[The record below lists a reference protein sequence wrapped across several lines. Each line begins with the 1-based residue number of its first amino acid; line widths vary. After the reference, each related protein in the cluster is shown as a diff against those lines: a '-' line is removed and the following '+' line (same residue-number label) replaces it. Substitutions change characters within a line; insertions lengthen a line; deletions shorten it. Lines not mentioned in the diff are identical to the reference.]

1 MFRVF
6 KHYVPHAVLLL
17 ALFDFMLLVGAAE
30 LAWVIRARQI
40 GMFVDP
46 AITRLVPLLS
56 FALSLQFAM
65 IAVGVYGVDSLQ
77 SLRFASARLLVAICL
92 GVIFLSVVYFAIPG
106 ATLWRSNSLYAMG
119 IAYVF
124 LDAVGA
130 GRRFLAGAD
139 IAIAGFGGIGREIG
153 RASCRERVCSTV

>member
-17 ALFDFMLLVGAAE
+17 ALFDFMLLIGAAE

-40 GMFVDP
+40 DMFVDP
-46 AITRLVPLLS
+46 AVTRLVPLVS

-124 LDAVGA
+124 LVAVRALLGKALGSETFKRRVLVLGA
-130 GRRFLAGAD
+130 GQRADRLRRA
-139 IAIAGFGGIGREIG
+139 E
-153 RASCRERVCSTV
+153 V